1 MLKNY
6 ISNIFLI
13 CFDLDFT
20 YFKKYYT
27 MFNHF
32 VIKTFIIKQHIFFKN
47 KQINV
52 KL

>member
-6 ISNIFLI
+6 ISIIFLI

-32 VIKTFIIKQHIFFKN
+32 VIKKN
-47 KQINV
+47 FYN
-52 KL
+52 

>member
-6 ISNIFLI
+6 ISIIFLI

-32 VIKTFIIKQHIFFKN
+32 VIKTFIIKQHIFLKTN
-47 KQINV
+47 KSM
-52 KL
+52 